1 MKFSTRLKKLGYC
14 LSEAKSYLVYD
25 EFETYLF
32 DEYRL
37 ALHIEDGFSV
47 ISILYL
53 KTDRYNWKVIY
64 KSKNYSKKS
73 LKIKSIQSF

>member
-14 LSEAKSYLVYD
+14 LSEAKSYSVYD
-25 EFETYLF
+25 EWETYLF

-37 ALHIEDGFSV
+37 AWQIEDGYSV
-47 ISILYL
+47 ISILYF

-64 KSKNYSKKS
+64 KSKNYSKKN